1 MVARASGLL
10 LVIALVG
17 VLPARVQGD
26 TPASSASWFAVV
38 AGPVD
43 GSPPPAPRDP
53 APEPNGLPR
62 AFNEMIDNLVV
73 SARKRQES
81 LQKLPVSITAIS
93 GDSLRQLGA
102 RRIQEIG
109 PSVPNLQ
116 YDRTVGL
123 TAARISARGVGQADP
138 SSTVEPG
145 VGLYVDG
152 VFLPRAQT
160 GLLALSDVE
169 RIEVLR
175 GPQGTVFGRNTIG
188 GAVNVI
194 TREPTLDFGASG
206 ELRLGNFDL
215 FETRSMLN
223 VPLGERAAA
232 RLTLATGTRAGF
244 EKERLGGTDPN
255 DDKLLGARAQLLL
268 RPDDRLEILLA
279 ADTSRENR
287 VLSLGKCLPVNA
299 GRAGLQLT
307 NALVGFSDAC
317 ASVAASD
324 NPRRVETNASF
335 LRDDL
340 ETYGGSA
347 RVSYALGSSANLR
360 SLTALRGFDSRTFSD
375 FDGTRIELLR
385 PSVDD
390 VGFTQSQLSQELQLT
405 SSALDGRLEYLVGLS
420 GFKESSDDQL
430 REGVLSRISAAD
442 IVSPLPGLDAA
453 ATADQIRGAQIQTTN
468 RVDNLSYAA
477 FAQGS
482 FALSDRLSL
491 SAGLRLTQDRR
502 RLFRRGVALTP
513 GLDPSQRRVQ
523 PGETT
528 KLFERSTRFSDFTP
542 SASLGYAFSD
552 DLFAYASYSTGF
564 KSGGFN
570 GRALPALGSDT
581 SSLEFD
587 PEDLT
592 TYELG
597 LKAAFADRRVALNAA
612 AFYSV
617 YEDIQLSVV
626 GADPSTR
633 NVTSLLLNA
642 GEAVITGGE
651 LELIALPL
659 PNLQLRSAIG
669 VLHDRFTDFDDP
681 SDPRADDRH
690 LAFLSS
696 YQTSTSLEYMLPLE
710 SIGTLTA
717 RTDWATRSRQF
728 LDVTNSDALA
738 AGKYGLL
745 DARLSLA
752 LDDGATELA
761 LFGKNLLDRE
771 YLVSGVDFSASFG
784 QATRFVGPPRI
795 YGLEIRR
802 RY

>member
-1 MVARASGLL
+1 VRRARETSLELVQKVYRDVGVAGLVARVRGFKQGFGQVLRVVGDLEVAIEGSASLA
-10 LVIALVG
+10 ALVG
-17 VLPARVQGD
+17 
-26 TPASSASWFAVV
+26 
-38 AGPVD
+38 
-43 GSPPPAPRDP
+43 
-53 APEPNGLPR
+53 
-62 AFNEMIDNLVV
+62 
-73 SARKRQES
+73 
-81 LQKLPVSITAIS
+81 
-93 GDSLRQLGA
+93 
-102 RRIQEIG
+102 
-109 PSVPNLQ
+109 
-116 YDRTVGL
+116 
-123 TAARISARGVGQADP
+123 
-138 SSTVEPG
+138 
-145 VGLYVDG
+145 
-152 VFLPRAQT
+152 
-160 GLLALSDVE
+160 
-169 RIEVLR
+169 
-175 GPQGTVFGRNTIG
+175 
-188 GAVNVI
+188 
-194 TREPTLDFGASG
+194 
-206 ELRLGNFDL
+206 
-215 FETRSMLN
+215 
-223 VPLGERAAA
+223 
-232 RLTLATGTRAGF
+232 
-244 EKERLGGTDPN
+244 
-255 DDKLLGARAQLLL
+255 
-268 RPDDRLEILLA
+268 
-279 ADTSRENR
+279 
-287 VLSLGKCLPVNA
+287 
-299 GRAGLQLT
+299 
-307 NALVGFSDAC
+307 
-317 ASVAASD
+317 
-324 NPRRVETNASF
+324 
-335 LRDDL
+335 
-340 ETYGGSA
+340 
-347 RVSYALGSSANLR
+347 
-360 SLTALRGFDSRTFSD
+360 
-375 FDGTRIELLR
+375 
-385 PSVDD
+385 
-390 VGFTQSQLSQELQLT
+390 
-405 SSALDGRLEYLVGLS
+405 
-420 GFKESSDDQL
+420 
-430 REGVLSRISAAD
+430 
-442 IVSPLPGLDAA
+442 
-453 ATADQIRGAQIQTTN
+453 
-468 RVDNLSYAA
+468 YAA

-528 KLFERSTRFSDFTP
+528 TLFERSTRFSDFTP

-690 LAFLSS
+690 LQFLSS